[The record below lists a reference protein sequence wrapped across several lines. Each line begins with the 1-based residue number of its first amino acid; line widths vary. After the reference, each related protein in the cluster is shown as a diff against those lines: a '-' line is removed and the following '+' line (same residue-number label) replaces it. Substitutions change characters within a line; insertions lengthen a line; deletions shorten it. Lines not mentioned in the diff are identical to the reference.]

1 MDHAELMLTAEL
13 AAIRLKDGELERLG
27 VEVDRML
34 EYFDVMDSVDV
45 SSFEPTT
52 HASGQ
57 CVPLR
62 PDVPSEGDSDLT
74 SGGRDAASI
83 ESMLDQAGDLEG
95 RLIVIPNV
103 L

>member
-1 MDHAELMLTAEL
+1 MDHAELKLTAEL
-13 AAIRLKDGELERLG
+13 AAIRLKEGELERLG
-27 VEVDRML
+27 VEVERML
-34 EYFDVMDSVDV
+34 EYFDVMDSIDT

-57 CVPLR
+57 CVSLR
-62 PDVPSEGDSDLT
+62 RDETGRVTAEYGPDGLD
-74 SGGRDAASI
+74 ASI
-83 ESMLDQAGDLEG
+83 DSMLDQAGDLEG

>member
-1 MDHAELMLTAEL
+1 MDPAELTLTAEL
-13 AAIRLKDGELERLG
+13 AAIRLKEGELELLG
-27 VEVDRML
+27 VEVERML
-34 EYFDVMDSVDV
+34 EYFDVMDSVDA

-57 CVPLR
+57 CVSLR
-62 PDVPSEGDSDLT
+62 RDVTAAGAVKTGAD
-74 SGGRDAASI
+74 GRDASI
-83 ESMLDQAGDLEG
+83 DSMLDQAGDLEG

>member
-1 MDHAELMLTAEL
+1 MDPAELKLTAEL
-13 AAIRLKDGELERLG
+13 AAIRLREGELERLG
-27 VEVDRML
+27 VEVERML
-34 EYFDVMDSVDV
+34 EYFDVMDSIDT

-57 CVPLR
+57 CVSLR
-62 PDVPSEGDSDLT
+62 
-74 SGGRDAASI
+74 RDETGEAASGPDEAGRAVSSI
-83 ESMLDQAGDLEG
+83 DSMLDQAGDLES